1 MLRFQLWDCV
11 ATTTQDG
18 GESLILLYGR
28 TSVADGDRDLCL
40 RVSGLYAY
48 IYIPQPAQTSASS
61 SPVEALDKALGRRG
75 GGGSVFRGAELVRRT
90 DVVGFS
96 TPANFWKLTLRDH
109 RAIYNL
115 KELVNSGE
123 VASNFSRKSYLTDF
137 PYPSLAQIELGIPNC
152 GWGEID
158 DSLLTQQCAFRM
170 SSCTLEYAL
179 PSEHVPKPGA
189 PSEHTIRPLDEKLW
203 AAMPSRV
210 RVASLDIECAG
221 RRGVFPTPDVDP
233 IIQIGKSQATQYAKT
248 LTAAP
253 TQVPL
258 WS

>member
-11 ATTTQDG
+11 ATTQDG

-61 SPVEALDKALGRRG
+61 SPVEALDKALARR

-90 DVVGFS
+90 GVVGFS

-115 KELVNSGE
+115 KELVNNGE

-137 PYPSLAQIELGIPNC
+137 PCASSLRRC
-152 GWGEID
+152 
-158 DSLLTQQCAFRM
+158 
-170 SSCTLEYAL
+170 
-179 PSEHVPKPGA
+179 
-189 PSEHTIRPLDEKLW
+189 
-203 AAMPSRV
+203 
-210 RVASLDIECAG
+210 VASLRRAAHAHTHTDTRRLRKSYLAFQTAAGARLTTRCSRSSVPFACPRAPWNTPCPLSTFQSRARRASTRSGRSTRSCG
-221 RRGVFPTPDVDP
+221 RRCRAVCALPRW
-233 IIQIGKSQATQYAKT
+233 T
-248 LTAAP
+248 LSARAGGASFRR
-253 TQVPL
+253 L
-258 WS
+258 WSTPSSK